1 MKTPRRF
8 YAPRIPLK
16 QIQERILPFI
26 FHRTREE
33 MQGIKR
39 NFVVFKRGIRK
50 TILFPKCA
58 KSTEHTLDLLEAP
71 RDVCAR
77 GLFPCS
83 RPLFT
88 KGRR

>member
-1 MKTPRRF
+1 MKTPQRF

-33 MQGIKR
+33 MEGIKR
-39 NFVVFKRGIRK
+39 NFLVFKRGIRK